1 MTSLFAR
8 SGPDRGLQEAAWVAR
23 CVGDSRNTPLL
34 ERDVSALASYLVP
47 RELER
52 GAPLFHA
59 GDPPEGAM
67 IMRSGLVEF
76 VVGSGRRRS
85 VVGLLRPG
93 EVDGD
98 LQLILGMAM
107 PYAARTVEHSRV
119 LVLEA
124 GRFEALLSEHP
135 TVARRW
141 LSSIA
146 ARVAS
151 SQARIMQL
159 LGRSLVEQIARLLLD
174 ESVGAKV
181 GLPQRTLAAML
192 GAQRPSV
199 NKVLRQ
205 LEDKQIISLG
215 YGEVRI
221 LDTSALE
228 KIAGSG

>member
-1 MTSLFAR
+1 
-8 SGPDRGLQEAAWVAR
+8 
-23 CVGDSRNTPLL
+23 
-34 ERDVSALASYLVP
+34 
-47 RELER
+47 
-52 GAPLFHA
+52 
-59 GDPPEGAM
+59 M
-67 IMRSGLVEF
+67 IMRSGLVEL

-107 PYAARTVEHSRV
+107 PYAARAVEHSRV

-124 GRFEALLSEHP
+124 SRFEALLAEHP
-135 TVARRW
+135 PIDRRW

-159 LGRSLVEQIARLLLD
+159 LGRSLAEQTARLLLD
-174 ESVGAKV
+174 ESVEAKV

-205 LEDKQIISLG
+205 FEDKQIISLG

>member
-1 MTSLFAR
+1 
-8 SGPDRGLQEAAWVAR
+8 
-23 CVGDSRNTPLL
+23 
-34 ERDVSALASYLVP
+34 
-47 RELER
+47 
-52 GAPLFHA
+52 
-59 GDPPEGAM
+59 
-67 IMRSGLVEF
+67 
-76 VVGSGRRRS
+76 
-85 VVGLLRPG
+85 
-93 EVDGD
+93 
-98 LQLILGMAM
+98 
-107 PYAARTVEHSRV
+107 
-119 LVLEA
+119 
-124 GRFEALLSEHP
+124 
-135 TVARRW
+135 
-141 LSSIA
+141 
-146 ARVAS
+146 VAS

-174 ESVGAKV
+174 ESVEAKV